1 MQFLKNRNGGNRLKY
16 EKLRILSY
24 DGDIEEE
31 YEKRFNSYTTIK
43 TNIRIHPF
51 LKGERVPDETLE
63 LFYLPLPKLLKKE
76 EEIRYNSEKLKNL
89 NTHLPGVAQFNI
101 VVSNI
106 ADEIQSTNET
116 EGIESSKTEI
126 SETILSRE
134 KKTRSN
140 KRFRGIVNMYMNLLD
155 DGNYLSINEPK
166 DFRSVYDSLFDDEKD
181 ITEWP
186 DGKFFRES
194 PVSLKRKKDDSIAH
208 IGDANEQ
215 EITNNLEKLAFFMNS
230 KDYPYLEKCII
241 AHYYLEYIHPFYDG
255 NGRLGR
261 YIMSSYL
268 SRKLDLFTGVS
279 ISNSI
284 NKNRE
289 KYYASLLEVSNPR
302 NKGEVTHLLDDIL
315 EIILEGQKTSLE
327 QLEEAKAK
335 MNVLDNYLKTIKN
348 LSEDEINVLYG
359 YLQDYVFASDRNLED
374 SEIANFQNYSR
385 YKMNQYLTKLTDL
398 GYLVKVKQKPAVHQ
412 LSNLVLD
419 KIEL

>member
-1 MQFLKNRNGGNRLKY
+1 MKY

-24 DGDIEEE
+24 DSDVEEE
-31 YEKRFNSYTTIK
+31 YDKRFNSYTTIK

-51 LKGERVPDETLE
+51 LKEERLLDETFE
-63 LFYLPLPKLLKKE
+63 LFYLPLPTLLKKE
-76 EEIRYNSEKLKNL
+76 EEIRYNSEKLKRL
-89 NTHLPGVAQFNI
+89 NSHLPGVAQFNI
-101 VVSNI
+101 VISNI
-106 ADEIQSTNET
+106 ADEIQSSNET

-134 KKTRSN
+134 KKTRSS
-140 KRFRGIVNMYMNLLD
+140 KRFRGIVNMYMSLLNEE
-155 DGNYLSINEPK
+155 NYLSIKEPK
-166 DFRSVYDSLFDDEKD
+166 DIRSIYNSLFDDEKD

-186 DGKFFRES
+186 DGKLFRES
-194 PVSLKRKKDDSIAH
+194 SVSLKRKKDDSITH

-215 EITNNLEKLAFFMNS
+215 EITNNLEKLVFFMNS

-241 AHYYLEYIHPFYDG
+241 SHYYLEYIHPFYDG

-302 NKGEVTHLLDDIL
+302 NKGEITHLLEDLL
-315 EIILEGQKTSLE
+315 EIILEGQKASLE
-327 QLEEAKAK
+327 QLEEATAK

-348 LSEDEINVLYG
+348 LSENEIDVLYG
-359 YLQDYVFASDRNLED
+359 YLQDHVFASYQNLED
-374 SEIANFQNYSR
+374 SEIANFQDYSR
-385 YKMNQYLTKLTDL
+385 YKMNQYLAKLTEL
-398 GYLVKVKQKPAVHQ
+398 GYLIKVKQKPSIHK
-412 LSNLVLD
+412 LSNFVLD
-419 KIEL
+419 KIDL

>member
-1 MQFLKNRNGGNRLKY
+1 MKY

-24 DGDIEEE
+24 DGDIEKE

-43 TNIRIHPF
+43 TSIRIHPF
-51 LKGERVPDETLE
+51 LKGERISDETLE

-76 EEIRYNSEKLKNL
+76 EEIRYNSEKLKSL
-89 NTHLPGVAQFNI
+89 NAHLPGVAQFNI

-155 DGNYLSINEPK
+155 EGNYLSINEPK

-181 ITEWP
+181 ISEWP

-215 EITNNLEKLAFFMNS
+215 EITNNLEKLVFFMNS

-315 EIILEGQKTSLE
+315 EIILEGQKASLE
-327 QLEEAKAK
+327 QLEEATAK
-335 MNVLDNYLKTIKN
+335 MNVLDNYLKTLKN
-348 LSEDEINVLYG
+348 LSEDEVNVLYG

>member
-1 MQFLKNRNGGNRLKY
+1 MKY

-24 DGDIEEE
+24 DSDVEEE
-31 YEKRFNSYTTIK
+31 YDKRFNSYTTIK

-51 LKGERVPDETLE
+51 LKEERLLDETFE
-63 LFYLPLPKLLKKE
+63 LFYLPLPTLLKKE
-76 EEIRYNSEKLKNL
+76 EEIRYNSEKLKRL
-89 NTHLPGVAQFNI
+89 NSHLPGVAQFNI
-101 VVSNI
+101 VISNI
-106 ADEIQSTNET
+106 ADEIQSSNET

-134 KKTRSN
+134 KKTRSS
-140 KRFRGIVNMYMNLLD
+140 KRFRGIVNMYMSLLNEE
-155 DGNYLSINEPK
+155 NYLSIKEPK
-166 DFRSVYDSLFDDEKD
+166 DIRSIYNSLFDDEKD

-186 DGKFFRES
+186 DGKLFRES
-194 PVSLKRKKDDSIAH
+194 SVSLKRKKDDSIAH

-215 EITNNLEKLAFFMNS
+215 EITNNLEKLVFFMNS

-241 AHYYLEYIHPFYDG
+241 SHYYLEYIHPFYDG

-302 NKGEVTHLLDDIL
+302 NKGEITHLLEDLL
-315 EIILEGQKTSLE
+315 EIILEGQKASLE
-327 QLEEAKAK
+327 QLEEATAK

-348 LSEDEINVLYG
+348 LSENEIDVLYG
-359 YLQDYVFASDRNLED
+359 YLQDHVFASYQNLED
-374 SEIANFQNYSR
+374 SEIANFQDYSR
-385 YKMNQYLTKLTDL
+385 YKMNQYLAKLTEL
-398 GYLVKVKQKPAVHQ
+398 GYLIKVKQKPSIHK
-412 LSNLVLD
+412 LSNFVLD
-419 KIEL
+419 KIDL